1 MKKRVV
7 VAICILLILTVGGFA
22 AYRFCFDKDTEKV
35 AVTMRVMDLS
45 MMDKTEYQIGLY
57 GWEGD
62 YEEVLKIF
70 GLENTKTA
78 LHGDF
83 SLGTFHADTV
93 DGRRKYKVGDLVDGY
108 FYKDGDRVVFEEK

>member
-7 VAICILLILTVGGFA
+7 IVICLVLILAAGFA
-22 AYRFCFDKDTEKV
+22 AFKFCFNKDTEKV

-62 YEEVLKIF
+62 YEEILKLF
-70 GLENTKTA
+70 NLENTKTA

-83 SLGTFHADTV
+83 PLGTFHADTV
-93 DGRRKYKVGDLVDGY
+93 DGSRKYKSGDLVDGY
-108 FYKDGDRVVFEEK
+108 LYRDGDRVVFEEK